1 MIRIL
6 IVEDQKFPRQAINAI
21 LETENNLLIVGQVEN
36 GVRALELI
44 GRSAVD
50 IAIVDLNLPGMNGF
64 ELTTRITQSSSTKV
78 IILSGNE
85 DTHSIN
91 KAINCGARG
100 YLLKNE
106 FTKEQIVDTIERVH
120 QGYFQLAPGIFE
132 KLINNAI
139 DYESETLEKLS
150 LAQNKLQQT
159 ASNSLPQENLLSDE
173 QIRQQLFSELRSE
186 IDSLKL
192 ELGQGLNQFQHQVFQ
207 QIENDL
213 KNISRNSQQ
222 SQFVR
227 DSYRKQYSKL
237 TQNINFLENNLN
249 VIESRYNLI
258 VNKLKQ
264 ELAILRYCIICIFLI
279 LTPILLN
286 YLLRN

>member
-21 LETENNLLIVGQVEN
+21 LETENNLLIVGEVEN
-36 GVRALELI
+36 GVEALELI

-64 ELTTRITQSSSTKV
+64 EVTTIITQSSATKV

-85 DTHSIN
+85 DTHSIS
-91 KAINCGARG
+91 KAISCGARG

-139 DYESETLEKLS
+139 DYQSETLEKLS

-192 ELGQGLNQFQHQVFQ
+192 ELGQGLNQFQLQVFQ
-207 QIENDL
+207 QIDNDL

-227 DSYRKQYSKL
+227 DSYRKQYNKL
-237 TQNINFLENNLN
+237 TQNINFLENNIN
-249 VIESRYNLI
+249 VIESKYNLI
-258 VNKLKQ
+258 INKLKQ